1 MNVIWIIADTLRKD
15 AVGVYGNNKIYT
27 PSLDSL
33 AAKSVRFNRHY
44 AANFPTMPARADF
57 LTGRWTMSFMQ
68 WQPIPE
74 KQVVLPQMLSAA
86 GFQTAAF
93 VDTPFYIRNGMNY
106 DRGFK
111 TFCEIPGQT
120 TQFITGINWEER
132 SLWRDESDRFAPQT
146 FTQAMK
152 WLERHNKENF
162 FLYIDTWD
170 PHEPWDAPNY
180 YTDLYW
186 PNYDGEVIEPTY
198 GYWKDEPGFTE
209 EKVKKALA
217 TYWGEVTM
225 VDTWVG
231 YLLRH
236 LENLNLMEKTA
247 IIFTTDHGYYIGEHG
262 LFGKMTRS
270 RGKDGKV
277 SNPTP
282 GGLEAWDRSC
292 LYEEVAAIPL
302 FIYVPKVSAGIYNG
316 LTSAIDLMPT
326 VLELMDQGIPSFVE
340 GKSLVPQVKD
350 RSLPGR
356 DYVLSTHL
364 LVSSGKV
371 VRSVDDAT
379 RKMSQASITTITTDE
394 WSLIYSVEEGFSELY
409 NLVSDPKQQKNV
421 IAEYPDKAREL
432 HQMMV
437 KLLRETNAP
446 QEELEARLKLRI

>member
-15 AVGVYGNNKIYT
+15 AIGTYGNKNIHT

-68 WQPIPE
+68 WQPLPE
-74 KQVVLPQMLSAA
+74 NQIVLPQILSAN
-86 GFQTAAF
+86 GIHTAAF

-106 DRGFK
+106 DRGFQ
-111 TFCEIPGQT
+111 TFGEIVGQKKQAVMET
-120 TQFITGINWEER
+120 NWELR
-132 SLWRDESDRFAPQT
+132 SLWHDESDRFAPQT

-152 WLERHNKENF
+152 WLEHHYKENF

-180 YTDLYW
+180 YTELYW
-186 PNYDGEVIEPTY
+186 PNYDGEIVEPTY
-198 GYWKDEPGFTE
+198 GYWKDVPGFTE
-209 EKVKKALA
+209 EKVKKGLA

-236 LENLNLMEKTA
+236 VENLNLMEKTA

-262 LFGKMTRS
+262 LFGKLNRI
-270 RGKDGKV
+270 REKGKLV
-277 SNPTP
+277 TPTI
-282 GGLEAWDRSC
+282 GTLEAWDHSF
-292 LYEEVAAIPL
+292 LYEEVADIPL
-302 FIYVPKVSAGIYNG
+302 FIYVPEVPAGIYNG
-316 LTSAIDLMPT
+316 LTSAVDLMPT
-326 VLELMDQGIPSFVE
+326 VLELMGQKIPSFVE
-340 GKSLVPQVKD
+340 GKSLLPQVKD
-350 RSLPGR
+350 RSLHGR

-371 VRSVDDAT
+371 VRSVDDT
-379 RKMSQASITTITTDE
+379 ERKMAKSSTTTVTNDE
-394 WSLIYSVEEGFSELY
+394 WSLIYVVEAGFSQLY
-409 NLVSDPKQQKNV
+409 HLASDPKQQKNV
-421 IAEYPDKAREL
+421 ISEYPDKAREL
-432 HQMMV
+432 HQLMV
-437 KLLRETNAP
+437 KLLRETNVP
-446 QEELEARLKLRI
+446 QEELEPRLELRL